1 MKKLVSLF
9 LALALC
15 LSLAACGGPDKQPA
29 IDAHNRAADAINAL
43 GEIINADPAS
53 FSDEDIAQM
62 NELVDLM
69 EQCGAALEGKTDVEL
84 DQEALDEWVQ
94 VCGEVEQW
102 AKDAKA
108 QLAG

>member
-9 LALALC
+9 LAAVLC

-29 IDAHNRAADAINAL
+29 IDAHNRAIEAVNAL
-43 GEIINADPAS
+43 GDVINADPAS
-53 FSDEDIAQM
+53 FSQEDIDKM
-62 NELVDLM
+62 NQLVDMLD
-69 EQCGAALEGKTDVEL
+69 QCGAALEGKTDVEL

-102 AKDAKA
+102 AKDTRTA
-108 QLAG
+108 LEG

>member
-1 MKKLVSLF
+1 MKKVVSLF

-29 IDAHNRAADAINAL
+29 IDAHNKAVDAVNAL
-43 GEIINADPAS
+43 GELINADPSSFAS
-53 FSDEDIAQM
+53 EDIEQM
-62 NELVDLM
+62 NQLVETLDK
-69 EQCGAALEGKTDVEL
+69 CGAALEGNTDVEL

-94 VCGEVEQW
+94 VCGEIEQW

-108 QLAG
+108 QLEG